1 MLYFAHHCAQED
13 VPKDED
19 NVDDDGDAN
28 LVRGHVDLLTD
39 LE

>member
-19 NVDDDGDAN
+19 NVDDDGDTD